1 MVVLEVC
8 IFVIVIIGF
17 LGLIYKFNVFMKII
31 VMDVMGIGV
40 IVYYC
45 LIVFC
50 IGFFI
55 FIVISQEFI
64 IFYVDFVF

>member
-55 FIVISQEFI
+55 FIVIS
-64 IFYVDFVF
+64 